1 MCAVRPIDLLL
12 GATLL
17 CLFGLGALMS
27 AVVLDTADDDE
38 GGANDKDAYRL
49 KVTVGGGSAN
59 LPGAH
64 PGRSLDDPPPLPP
77 PPQQQQ
83 QQQQHAPLLQ
93 SKVKAALPIGAA
105 AVRPTTAQTSVGGVA
120 AHRPPSLTTGSDV
133 SLSAKPATSSSSSSS
148 SSAAAAAAASV
159 AAAAAHSFPDRD
171 YSLKLDGEVWTDF
184 TDSFD
189 QPAAGGS
196 QSFTVWIYIDPKTA
210 EEKEMRTVLANRNA
224 GCDLNSQ
231 GLGFAMFINAWTTN
245 DRSVQV
251 EFGTATEGCSRVS
264 TPAGAVPVGRWTQVG
279 LVINQVGAGSAGTT
293 EVAITV
299 NGEVRAHHVV
309 ARGNTRSS
317 QHLRLGAHVDGQGH
331 FKGNISELVIW
342 SRSILD
348 ASQQRT
354 TPDTQG
360 RLVAGNTPLKGNE
373 PQLLAYYPLDWSD
386 VDQGKAGRKLRA
398 RAEDAGS
405 QHHTAATVLLP
416 TLGGGLGGPGG
427 DSELASSLNAAD
439 LAHLSTDVAASMN
452 WSPKELAAGTYP
464 DHVSEVL
471 MTASADVSRKRALA
485 VKAAMQHSWN
495 GYKRR
500 AWGFD
505 ELKPQSGRGQNNWG
519 GMGVTLLDSLDTLWL
534 MGMKAEFAE
543 AAEWC
548 ATKLNF
554 NIGRTVSTFETT
566 IRSLG
571 GLLSAYDMSGNKMF
585 LDKALDLGRRL
596 YKAFNT
602 PSGIPVGQVN
612 LQTGA
617 GHNAAWT
624 SSASVLSE
632 IGTLQV
638 EFRYLAEV
646 TGNQEMFN
654 KVTKVF
660 ETVRKNNAMS
670 DGLAPIYVSPQTGR
684 FTTSRVTFGALGDS
698 WYEYLLKCWLQ
709 GGKTEAWLRDM
720 YDKSMDGMINKLLK
734 RSHPSNLAYV
744 SDWDG
749 SRNVHK
755 MDHLVCFLPGILALG
770 AYTKPDSPNRDRD
783 MMVAKSLMYTCYQ
796 MYARME
802 TGIAPEYVDFP
813 GGGDL
818 KPASRA
824 PFYILRPET
833 AESLFVLH
841 QITVSPSV

>member
-1 MCAVRPIDLLL
+1 M
-12 GATLL
+12 GAI
-17 CLFGLGALMS
+17 
-27 AVVLDTADDDE
+27 VL
-38 GGANDKDAYRL
+38 NDKDDETEKHAY
-49 KVTVGGGSAN
+49 KMKTVGGGVSEGGSY
-59 LPGAH
+59 LPGAN
-64 PGRSLDDPPPLPP
+64 PGRRAVSKSVSGDG
-77 PPQQQQ
+77 
-83 QQQQHAPLLQ
+83 AAVAAATAVKTPLLLSKTSKLTAESQ
-93 SKVKAALPIGAA
+93 SVH
-105 AVRPTTAQTSVGGVA
+105 TSAGGVA
-120 AHRPPSLTTGSDV
+120 SASEPPFKSTPGSDV
-133 SLSAKPATSSSSSSS
+133 SLSAKPPGTASVSSSSSSLALVS
-148 SSAAAAAAASV
+148 SLVGARG
-159 AAAAAHSFPDRD
+159 FPNRE
-171 YSLKLDGEVWTDF
+171 YSLALRDEVWTDF
-184 TDSFD
+184 VDSFD
-189 QPAAGGS
+189 QPASGS
-196 QSFTVWIYIDPKTA
+196 SISLTVWIYVDPKSA
-210 EEKEMRTVLANRNA
+210 NENEMRTILANRKT
-224 GCDLNSQ
+224 GCDRTAE
-231 GLGFAMFINAWTTN
+231 GHGFSLYVNTWDTN
-245 DRSVQV
+245 DRAVNV
-251 EFGTATEGCSRVS
+251 EFGTATEGCSKLA
-264 TPAGAVPVGRWTQVG
+264 TPAGTVPAGRWTQVG
-279 LVINQVGAGSAGTT
+279 LILTQLSTSPEPSQVRDAIGV
-293 EVAITV
+293 EVSITID
-299 NGEVRAHHVV
+299 GEVRAHRVFK
-309 ARGNTRSS
+309 RGNTRSS
-317 QHLRLGAHVDGQGH
+317 QHMRVGAHLDGLGH
-331 FKGNISELVIW
+331 FAGNISELVIW

-348 ASQQRT
+348 PTKTRT

-360 RLVAGNTPLKGNE
+360 RIVAGNAPLQGDE
-373 PQLLAYYPLDWSD
+373 RGLLAYYPLDWSG
-386 VDQGKAGRKLRA
+386 VDQGNAGRKLRSK
-398 RAEDAGS
+398 AEDVGL
-405 QHHTAATVLLP
+405 HHHEAAAVLLP
-416 TLGGGLGGPGG
+416 KILPHGGLGGVSG
-427 DSELASSLNAAD
+427 DSTLVSSLNSAD
-439 LAHLSTDVAASMN
+439 LAHLSSDVASSMN

-464 DHVSEVL
+464 DHVSEAL
-471 MTASADVSRKRALA
+471 MASSNDISKKRALA

-534 MGMKAEFAE
+534 MGMKDEFDE

-571 GLLSAYDMSGNKMF
+571 GLLSAYDISGNKMF
-585 LDKALDLGRRL
+585 LDKALDLGNRL
-596 YKAFNT
+596 FKAFNT
-602 PSGIPVGQVN
+602 PSGIPMGQVN

-646 TGNQEMFN
+646 TGNQEMFT
-654 KVTKVF
+654 KATKVF
-660 ETVRKNNAMS
+660 ETVRKSNAMP
-670 DGLAPIYVSPQTGR
+670 DGLAPIYVSPQTGK

-709 GGKTEAWLRDM
+709 GGKTEPWLRDM

-749 SRNVHK
+749 SRNVDK

-796 MYARME
+796 MYERTT

-813 GGGDL
+813 QGSDL

-841 QITVSPSV
+841 QITVSTESILCLYFCGQNFLWEIAVLL